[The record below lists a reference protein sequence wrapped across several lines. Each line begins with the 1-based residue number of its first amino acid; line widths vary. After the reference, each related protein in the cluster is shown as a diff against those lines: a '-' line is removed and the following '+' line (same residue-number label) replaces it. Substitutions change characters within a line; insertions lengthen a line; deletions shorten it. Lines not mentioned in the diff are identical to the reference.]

1 MGKADALETLASH
14 SNALR
19 RSAETLLRGLDHSTD
34 EIRDLMA
41 YSDTLIDDVKN
52 MKNTMDLYYPSV
64 QAALTD
70 SEELV
75 NRTTNLLN
83 QTVASMTIIQNTLKA
98 SGDDLDQGTREMIAG
113 SLDILEKGL
122 DVLDATGEIRQSS
135 GVMKTTLDHELDK
148 FEEENRF
155 LEMDPEAKK
164 VSFTSAENPE
174 PESLQIILRT
184 DEISMDDPSAE
195 IPDAET
201 AEESTSPFQRMW
213 NVLVRMWNAIVEIFR
228 DR

>member
-1 MGKADALETLASH
+1 
-14 SNALR
+14 
-19 RSAETLLRGLDHSTD
+19 
-34 EIRDLMA
+34 
-41 YSDTLIDDVKN
+41 
-52 MKNTMDLYYPSV
+52 
-64 QAALTD
+64 
-70 SEELV
+70 
-75 NRTTNLLN
+75 
-83 QTVASMTIIQNTLKA
+83 MTIIQNTLKA

>member
-1 MGKADALETLASH
+1 M
-14 SNALR
+14 
-19 RSAETLLRGLDHSTD
+19 
-34 EIRDLMA
+34 
-41 YSDTLIDDVKN
+41 
-52 MKNTMDLYYPSV
+52 
-64 QAALTD
+64 
-70 SEELV
+70 
-75 NRTTNLLN
+75 
-83 QTVASMTIIQNTLKA
+83 
-98 SGDDLDQGTREMIAG
+98 
-113 SLDILEKGL
+113 
-122 DVLDATGEIRQSS
+122 DATGEIRQSS